1 MAAAHATSADDDHH
15 SHDEDGDAN
24 GKRRRVQR
32 ACDVCRKKKIRCDG
46 LQPEKGACSNCASY
60 GHECTFIDATKR
72 RAPPRSYVIALEAR
86 MERAEKLIIQLLPTI
101 DLAKAIGPMPELPS
115 EGKKEGEEGPSNLS
129 TNFSPM
135 NNDRQQDSNQF
146 RMPSQQQQP
155 GVPLNMHQ
163 GESSDMTNT
172 TVDSWQDGDDE
183 YEEFEE
189 EEDAAFIRVMMDKVN
204 IATAEPDSIIAAFN
218 KKGGKEVYEF
228 DNREDSTGR
237 SIARPSIT
245 DGANDAPLLFYGKA
259 SGFHIVPHLNRIL
272 KEESGNNMYNS
283 QSPSSDLTP
292 SFSDFGLP
300 DESDLDL
307 SKIVFKWPSKE
318 LEEKLIQLYF
328 ERANPQYPILN
339 EIVFKKQMQK
349 PDWKTDNELI
359 MLALGV
365 FATASRY
372 LTDAEIEVMPRLP
385 GDGEHWAYLLKHLL
399 ERGIVPISSKI
410 TYIQST
416 LLCTIYVIATPM
428 GFRSFAW
435 ICLGVVVRL
444 LQDMGAH
451 RKFTATSS
459 NFTLL
464 TEETYRRLW
473 WSAYVIDRLMSAD
486 MGRPVSIQDED
497 IDLDDILVVDDK
509 YVYEANEKGIPAEQP
524 ADKPSVYHGFLQT
537 LRLTQILGR
546 TLRTIYAISKSKA
559 ERGFIG
565 KKWDAYIVAEID
577 KSLNKWLE
585 NVPAHLAY
593 SPSEVNT
600 EWLVQSSRIFL
611 IYYSTQ
617 ALVHRPFVQR
627 YKMATP
633 MSFHSLAIVSN
644 SARSGI
650 HIMSNLTE
658 RGIGSLIGPEAVLR
672 VFIFSSSLLLI
683 SYSAARKS
691 YNVSSTLIG
700 DVMKGLE
707 SLKKL
712 QSTWKISKRFANRL
726 EHILKHTDI
735 SNGVED
741 APNGASFHATGKR
754 HHEDESVRQQQ
765 QQIDSILQQQNTLHV
780 GTREIRG
787 MKSNSNLASI
797 ATKLPL
803 STTELQGGF
812 GNSPSSAL
820 DQVAAL
826 SGWQQNDSVGLNAQM
841 SSLTSSGISNPTI
854 YSTVPAPDPNF
865 NTSGNGASNFSSTQG
880 NIETNNQP
888 IFNAYPELFANNTSF
903 ADNANMLGDR
913 SVFGNEQ
920 GAGMLDPNGGALR
933 SDAFF
938 GGSQAL
944 PTPGFELNS
953 SMFGSL
959 GNGGIGMTGR
969 ENQGWNDQQQQQQ
982 QQQQNLT
989 NQSQQGTESGFS
1001 NTNNRMMT
1009 SDPLDAL
1016 SNLNSFWSD
1025 SDWMRAIQDTHT

>member
-1 MAAAHATSADDDHH
+1 MAAAHAISADDDHH

-86 MERAEKLIIQLLPTI
+86 MERAEKLITQLLPSI
-101 DLAKAIGPMPELPS
+101 DLTKAIGPMPELPS
-115 EGKKEGEEGPSNLS
+115 EGKKEEDGPSNPPS
-129 TNFSPM
+129 YVSSM
-135 NNDRQQDSNQF
+135 GNDRQQESNRF
-146 RMPSQQQQP
+146 GMPSQQQQT
-155 GVPLNMHQ
+155 GLPLNMHQ

-172 TVDSWQDGDDE
+172 TVDSWQDEDDE
-183 YEEFEE
+183 YEEIGE

-204 IATAEPDSIIAAFN
+204 IAHSEPDAIIAAFN
-218 KKGGKEVYEF
+218 KKGGKEIYEF
-228 DNREDSTGR
+228 DNRDDATGR
-237 SIARPSIT
+237 TIARPSIT

-272 KEESGNNMYNS
+272 KEENGNSMYNS
-283 QSPSSDLTP
+283 HSPSSDLTP

-307 SKIVFKWPSKE
+307 SSIAFNWPSKE

-339 EIVFKKQMQK
+339 EIVFKKQMQR

-372 LTDAEIEVMPRLP
+372 LTDAEIKVMPNLP
-385 GDGEHWAYLLKHLL
+385 ADGEHWAHLLKHLL
-399 ERGIVPISSKI
+399 ERSLVPISSKI
-410 TYIQST
+410 TYIQIM
-416 LLCTIYVIATPM
+416 LLCTIYIIATPM

-459 NFTLL
+459 NFALL

-497 IDLDDILVVDDK
+497 IDLDDILVVDDQ
-509 YVYEANEKGIPAEQP
+509 YVYEANERGVPAEQP

-537 LRLTQILGR
+537 LRLTQIIGR

-565 KKWDAYIVAEID
+565 KKWDSYIVAEID

-627 YKMATP
+627 YKLATP

-650 HIMSNLTE
+650 HIMSNLTD

-712 QSTWKISKRFANRL
+712 QNTWKISRRFANRL

-735 SNGVED
+735 SNGIED
-741 APNGASFHATGKR
+741 ASNGASFHATGKR
-754 HHEDESVRQQQ
+754 QHEDEGVRQQQ
-765 QQIDSILQQQNTLHV
+765 QQIDSLLQQQSTLHV
-780 GTREIRG
+780 GSREIRG
-787 MKSNSNLASI
+787 MKSNPNLASI

-803 STTELQGGF
+803 STTELQGAF

-826 SGWQQNDSVGLNAQM
+826 SGWQQNDAVGLDAQM
-841 SSLTSSGISNPTI
+841 SSLTSSGISNSTI
-854 YSTVPAPDPNF
+854 FATVPAPDPNF
-865 NTSGNGASNFSSTQG
+865 TSTGNGPSNFASAQANMQG
-880 NIETNNQP
+880 SNQP
-888 IFNAYPELFANNTSF
+888 IFTAYPELFASNTSF
-903 ADNANMLGDR
+903 ADNSNMMGGR

-920 GAGMLDPNGGALR
+920 GAGMLDPNGALR
-933 SDAFF
+933 NDAFF
-938 GGSQAL
+938 GGSTAL

-953 SMFGSL
+953 SMFGSA
-959 GNGGIGMTGR
+959 GGGIGMTGR
-969 ENQGWNDQQQQQQ
+969 DSQGWNEQQQQQLQ
-982 QQQQNLT
+982 ANLA
-989 NQSQQGTESGFS
+989 NQSDPTGTEPGFS
-1001 NTNNRMMT
+1001 NTNNRIMT
-1009 SDPLDAL
+1009 NDPLDAL

-1025 SDWMRAIQDTHT
+1025 SDWMRAIQNTQQ